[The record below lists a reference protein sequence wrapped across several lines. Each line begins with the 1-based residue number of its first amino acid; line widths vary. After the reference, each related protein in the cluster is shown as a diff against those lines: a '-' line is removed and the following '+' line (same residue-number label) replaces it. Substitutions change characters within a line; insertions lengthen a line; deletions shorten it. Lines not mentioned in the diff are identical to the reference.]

1 MAITSNS
8 YTGNGSTTL
17 YSFTFP
23 YLDTADVKVSLNG
36 TVTTAYTFA
45 NATTIQFTTAPGA
58 GVAIRIYRE
67 TDDTALEAV
76 FSPGSSIRASDLNSD
91 FDQLL
96 YLGQESNNI
105 AEDATTTANTALT
118 TANTAISTA
127 NAATSTANTA
137 LSNSATAVSTA
148 NTASTNASNAVTTAN
163 TASSN
168 ASAAVTTANAATVTA
183 NSAAS
188 TAATA
193 LSTANTAS
201 SNASAAV
208 STANTASTNASNAVT
223 TANTALSTANTAS
236 SNASTAV
243 TTANNAVSTANGAAS
258 TASTALTT
266 ANAAISAVAS
276 AVIYTPVANLTALAA
291 LTPSNGDYFEL
302 TDSTGAEGSALITGV
317 TVGLVGAPGLTFRLR
332 YDAPP
337 GIFTFLGYFAND
349 SETRYLKFSG
359 GTLTGQLRGDDSTSA
374 STPGFAFDG
383 DANTGI
389 GRPGADELALITGGI
404 ARLTIDS
411 AGAVA
416 VPGTLSQG
424 GNAVVVTTD
433 SRLSDTRVPT
443 DGSVT
448 NTKVAAAAAIDGTK
462 ISPNFGSQNVV
473 TTGTVSGA
481 SLSPTS
487 SSVPTNGVYLPAANS
502 VAVATNG
509 TGRLFV
515 DSSGRV
521 LAGTSTS
528 QGKFYNTTG
537 IDHVIQ
543 VEGQYYCQSLVS
555 NGGTVATGGAYL
567 TLGRS
572 RGTTSGSVTAVASG
586 DKLGVISFQGTDGT
600 DFVDAARIDVEV
612 DGTPGA
618 NDMPGRIVLSTTADG
633 ASSPTERVRITSAG
647 LVGIGTTSPNN
658 SLDVVSD
665 SGGIAVNIRNRSAN
679 DYGYLRFQNNAGSTT
694 QASIGNLAGVLAFE
708 TGTTERAR
716 IDSSGRLLVGTSS
729 ARSNIYMG
737 GASDTPKFQF
747 EASGNDYSGQLS
759 LIQYTSSGTAP
770 TYTLGISKSNTPGT
784 NAVVA
789 SGDTLGTINFV
800 GNDGTNFRTAAQIQC
815 GVDGTPG
822 AHDMPGRLVFSVTRD
837 GQASPT
843 EAMRIS
849 NGGSVTLESPTGT
862 NLIVKNNG
870 GSGTALLYFQT
881 STNELGKI
889 TSNGSNAVTYATSS
903 DYRLKENIV
912 PLSGGIDRLKALKPS
927 RFNFLNTPGEIVDGF
942 IAHEAQ
948 QVVPQAVTG
957 VKDEVDADGNP
968 IYQGIDQSKLVPLLT
983 AALQE
988 AIGEI
993 ESLKARLT
1001 AAGI

>member
-1 MAITSNS
+1 MAVVQNT
-8 YTGNGSTTL
+8 YTGNGSTVL
-17 YSFTFP
+17 YSLSFS
-23 YLDTADVKVSLNG
+23 YLDQTDVKVSVNG
-36 TVTTAYTFA
+36 TIVTNYIFATASS
-45 NATTIQFTTAPGA
+45 IQFLTAPGA
-58 GVAIRIYRE
+58 GTAIRIYRE
-67 TDDTALEAV
+67 TDIDQASATI
-76 FSPGSSIRASDLNSD
+76 FPGSAIKAQDLND
-91 FDQLL
+91 NFTQTL
-96 YLGQESNNI
+96 YAVQESNFE
-105 AEDATTTANTALT
+105 ADSATTTANTALT

-183 NSAAS
+183 NSASS

-243 TTANNAVSTANGAAS
+243 TTANNAVSTANGAVS
-258 TASTALTT
+258 TANTALTT

-389 GRPGADELALITGGI
+389 GRPGADELALITGGT

-411 AGAVA
+411 AGAIAVA
-416 VPGTLSQG
+416 GSLSQG

-448 NTKVAAAAAIDGTK
+448 NAKVAAAAAIDGTK
-462 ISPNFGSQNVV
+462 ISPDFGSQNVT
-473 TTGTVSGA
+473 TTGAVTGA

-509 TGRLFV
+509 TGRLFITDTRLRLNV
-515 DSSGRV
+515 SSQFHISNNTDASSGLQFIGSDSAESTIGTMGNHALTFRTNSVERMRLTSTGLGIGSTAPQARLHIVGGSASSIYATTDCFLDAENGLFFSGLSTYNTGIYSRSNSLVFNSGTTGTETARFDSS
-521 LAGTSTS
+521 
-528 QGKFYNTTG
+528 K
-537 IDHVIQ
+537 
-543 VEGQYYCQSLVS
+543 
-555 NGGTVATGGAYL
+555 
-567 TLGRS
+567 
-572 RGTTSGSVTAVASG
+572 
-586 DKLGVISFQGTDGT
+586 
-600 DFVDAARIDVEV
+600 
-612 DGTPGA
+612 
-618 NDMPGRIVLSTTADG
+618 
-633 ASSPTERVRITSAG
+633 
-647 LVGIGTTSPNN
+647 
-658 SLDVVSD
+658 
-665 SGGIAVNIRNRSAN
+665 
-679 DYGYLRFQNNAGSTT
+679 RF
-694 QASIGNLAGVLAFE
+694 
-708 TGTTERAR
+708 
-716 IDSSGRLLVGTSS
+716 LVGTSS
-729 ARSNIYMG
+729 GDTGGVIVRKYEYQATNYMRPLG
-737 GASDTPKFQF
+737 YYGVDLGMVDNTNTRVWAAITSQYNQGSAVSAGLFLSASHADTGGSACGYTTKHNKSDHSLAFSYVTTGASVGSPAVET
-747 EASGNDYSGQLS
+747 ERMRINSAGNLS
-759 LIQYTSSGTAP
+759 VGTSTSTGTFITAP
-770 TYTLGISKSNTPGT
+770 TIGLW
-784 NAVVA
+784 
-789 SGDTLGTINFV
+789 
-800 GNDGTNFRTAAQIQC
+800 
-815 GVDGTPG
+815 
-822 AHDMPGRLVFSVTRD
+822 
-837 GQASPT
+837 
-843 EAMRIS
+843 
-849 NGGSVTLESPTGT
+849 NGGSNNSIQWFGSSPTPSMRFTAWWDVGN
-862 NLIVKNNG
+862 NLYITDSDYSHGV
-870 GSGTALLYFQT
+870 ALAQ
-881 STNELGKI
+881 N
-889 TSNGSNAVTYATSS
+889 SNAWGSFS
-903 DYRLKENIV
+903 DARLKQDIAC
-912 PLSGGIDRLKALKPS
+912 LSDAINLVKAINPC
-927 RFNFLNTPGEIVDGF
+927 RFKWKSGLQDDVGF
-942 IAHEAQ
+942 IAQELKPVLPEA
-948 QVVPQAVTG
+948 VDGEESDFREGEDGRIYGPMT
-957 VKDEVDADGNP
+957 VKYE
-968 IYQGIDQSKLVPLLT
+968 KLIPVLT

-988 AIGEI
+988 AITKI
-993 ESLKARLT
+993 ETLEAKV
-1001 AAGI
+1001 AALEAA

>member
-1 MAITSNS
+1 MAVVQNT
-8 YTGNGSTTL
+8 YTGNGSTVL
-17 YSFTFP
+17 YSLSFS
-23 YLDTADVKVSLNG
+23 YLDQADVEVSVNG
-36 TVTTAYTFA
+36 TIVTNYIFATASS
-45 NATTIQFTTAPGA
+45 IQFLTAPGA
-58 GVAIRIYRE
+58 GAAIRIYRE
-67 TDDTALEAV
+67 TDIDQASATI
-76 FSPGSSIRASDLNSD
+76 FPGSAIKAQDLND
-91 FDQLL
+91 NFTQTL
-96 YLGQESNNI
+96 YAVQESNFE
-105 AEDATTTANTALT
+105 ADSATTTANTALT

-243 TTANNAVSTANGAAS
+243 TTANNAVSTANGAVS
-258 TASTALTT
+258 TANTALST

-349 SETRYLKFSG
+349 SETRYLKLAG

-383 DANTGI
+383 DPNTGV
-389 GRPGADELALITGGI
+389 GRPGADELALITGGT
-404 ARLTIDS
+404 ARLTIDP

-416 VPGTLSQG
+416 VAGSLSQG

-481 SLSPTS
+481 SLIPTS
-487 SSVPTNGVYLPAANS
+487 SSVPTNGVYLPSANN
-502 VAVATNG
+502 VAISTNG

-521 LAGTSTS
+521 GVGTSSPSFPLHVAGGRTLC
-528 QGKFYNTTG
+528 QTG
-537 IDHVIQ
+537 NED
-543 VEGQYYCQSLVS
+543 YSL
-555 NGGTVATGGAYL
+555 GIA
-567 TLGRS
+567 R
-572 RGTTSGSVTAVASG
+572 SGSTNAYYLGIHSSTSPNLLFSNNSG
-586 DKLGVISFQGTDGT
+586 AMRMVLTDG
-600 DFVDAARIDVEV
+600 
-612 DGTPGA
+612 GS
-618 NDMPGRIVLSTTADG
+618 L
-633 ASSPTERVRITSAG
+633 
-647 LVGIGTTSPNN
+647 GIGTTPDQLLHVKGSNSRIKLQHTVDDAGSVGIEMCNRNSGSSPKAAIMSVATGSAWGVPN
-658 SLDVVSD
+658 LVFYVDGAGD
-665 SGGIAVNIRNRSAN
+665 SGSW
-679 DYGYLRFQNNAGSTT
+679 DTSD
-694 QASIGNLAGVLAFE
+694 
-708 TGTTERAR
+708 ERMR
-716 IDSSGRLLVGTSS
+716 IDSSGRLLVGTATVAYNERLSLTRTDTTTNS
-729 ARSNIYMG
+729 IVCNIYNSAATSTSKTANALLRVSSNASGADTYINITDNTSFNYNFGGNNG
-737 GASDTPKFQF
+737 GAYVQ
-747 EASGNDYSGQLS
+747 A
-759 LIQYTSSGTAP
+759 
-770 TYTLGISKSNTPGT
+770 NT
-784 NAVVA
+784 N
-789 SGDTLGTINFV
+789 
-800 GNDGTNFRTAAQIQC
+800 
-815 GVDGTPG
+815 GV
-822 AHDMPGRLVFSVTRD
+822 RL
-837 GQASPT
+837 
-843 EAMRIS
+843 S
-849 NGGSVTLESPTGT
+849 NGGTSWASDSDERVKDIIEPIENGLDKVGSLRAVIGKYKTDDEDKRRSFLIAQDVQAVLPEAVFDEQGTLMLAYTDTIP
-862 NLIVKNNG
+862 LLV
-870 GSGTALLYFQT
+870 TALKESKERIEQL
-881 STNELGKI
+881 E
-889 TSNGSNAVTYATSS
+889 TSNTDLLARVT
-903 DYRLKENIV
+903 
-912 PLSGGIDRLKALKPS
+912 AL
-927 RFNFLNTPGEIVDGF
+927 
-942 IAHEAQ
+942 EA
-948 QVVPQAVTG
+948 A
-957 VKDEVDADGNP
+957 
-968 IYQGIDQSKLVPLLT
+968 
-983 AALQE
+983 
-988 AIGEI
+988 
-993 ESLKARLT
+993 
-1001 AAGI
+1001 

>member
-105 AEDATTTANTALT
+105 ADSATTTANTALT

-243 TTANNAVSTANGAAS
+243 TTANNAVSTANGAVS
-258 TASTALTT
+258 TANTALTT

-383 DANTGI
+383 DPNTGI
-389 GRPGADELALITGGI
+389 GRPGADELALITGGT

-411 AGAVA
+411 SGNVA
-416 VPGTLSQG
+416 VPGGLTRA
-424 GNAVVVTTD
+424 GNNVVTVGDTGTVTSTMIAD
-433 SRLSDTRVPT
+433 GTIVDGDINASAAIGLSKLATGALPT
-443 DGSVT
+443 GITVASANIVDGTIVDADV
-448 NTKVAAAAAIDGTK
+448 NAAAAIAGTK

-487 SSVPTNGVYLPAANS
+487 SSVPTNGVYLPAANT
-502 VAVATNG
+502 VAISTNG
-509 TGRLFV
+509 VQRLTTDTAATTSTLPVVHPLGAVGTPSITFTGDLNTGIWSPAADTIAFSEGGVEAMRI
-515 DSSGRV
+515 DSSGR
-521 LAGTSTS
+521 LGIGTSTPDAS
-528 QGKFYNTTG
+528 YRATIAGSRSAVGPG
-537 IDHVIQ
+537 IYFSD
-543 VEGQYYCQSLVS
+543 
-555 NGGTVATGGAYL
+555 
-567 TLGRS
+567 
-572 RGTTSGSVTAVASG
+572 
-586 DKLGVISFQGTDGT
+586 TD
-600 DFVDAARIDVEV
+600 A
-612 DGTPGA
+612 
-618 NDMPGRIVLSTTADG
+618 
-633 ASSPTERVRITSAG
+633 
-647 LVGIGTTSPNN
+647 SPNN
-658 SLDVVSD
+658 YALYINGSKNFVIRDATNSSD
-665 SGGIAVNIRNRSAN
+665 
-679 DYGYLRFQNNAGSTT
+679 RFT
-694 QASIGNLAGVLAFE
+694 
-708 TGTTERAR
+708 
-716 IDSSGRLLVGTSS
+716 IDTSGRLLVGTSTTDTS
-729 ARSNIYMG
+729 YYDATTFVPQIQLKGSTADASSISLTRTSTT
-737 GASDTPKFQF
+737 GAAFVFQSGS
-747 EASGNDYSGQLS
+747 SGN
-759 LIQYTSSGTAP
+759 
-770 TYTLGISKSNTPGT
+770 N
-784 NAVVA
+784 VA
-789 SGDTLGTINFV
+789 SGGLLGEIIFSGYDGANYRNAARIETFV
-800 GNDGTNFRTAAQIQC
+800 DA
-815 GVDGTPG
+815 TPG
-822 AHDMPGRLVFSVTRD
+822 SGDMPGRLVFSTCGD
-837 GQASPT
+837 GASSPT
-843 EAMRIS
+843 EAMRIDSFQQIKAVPTYNNASALASNLGIVS
-849 NGGSVTLESPTGT
+849 NGNIYRSTSSAKYKIDIETIQESY
-862 NLIVKNNG
+862 
-870 GSGTALLYFQT
+870 SDALLACRPVWYR
-881 STNELGKI
+881 SI
-889 TSNGSNAVTYATSS
+889 CPADRS
-903 DYRLKENIV
+903 DY
-912 PLSGGIDRLKALKPS
+912 SYW
-927 RFNFLNTPGEIVDGF
+927 GF
-942 IAHEAQ
+942 IAEEVAAIDPRLVHWKTIEVTYDEKGSAIETTCDPEPEGVAYDRFVPHLLNLIKRQKEQIEAM
-948 QVVPQAVTG
+948 
-957 VKDEVDADGNP
+957 E
-968 IYQGIDQSKLVPLLT
+968 
-983 AALQE
+983 
-988 AIGEI
+988 
-993 ESLKARLT
+993 ARLSALET
-1001 AAGI
+1001 A